1 MMTLTLE
8 QQSSL
13 RQVIAIDA
21 AHFTAIRH
29 RIHRDPEL
37 GFAEWQTAAL
47 VTRELEQMGLFAIK
61 NVAST
66 GVVAIIDSG
75 KPGKTVALRA
85 EMDALPI
92 SERTA
97 VTYQSKT
104 PGKMHACGHDG
115 HTATLL
121 AAAKALCAH
130 RDHFQGKIKLI
141 FQPAEEACQCGARA
155 MIAAGVLENPS
166 VDAIFAYHNHPGFPD
181 GMVLTRFGSALS
193 GNTNITI
200 KILGKG
206 GHAATPEH
214 NIDPILIGAMIAQA
228 FPIINQQLSLADDPV
243 IMRITEF
250 NSGVSRNV
258 VPDVAI
264 LGGTIR
270 TASIKQREL
279 AKQRIQAMVAHIS
292 QSQGAEA
299 EIEFID
305 YIPPTVNTPAETAQV
320 FATARRL
327 FGENQVQTKLLPARA
342 SEDFAFYLE
351 KVPGCYFF
359 VGNGVDSASCHNS
372 SYDFNDAILPIA
384 AELLCQ
390 LAMDYLNRPN
400 PEVIG

>member
-1 MMTLTLE
+1 M
-8 QQSSL
+8 QSSL
-13 RQVIAIDA
+13 QRVITIDA
-21 AHFTAIRH
+21 AYFTAIRQ
-29 RIHRDPEL
+29 RIHANPEL
-37 GFAEWQTAAL
+37 GFTEWQTAAL
-47 VTRELEQMGLFAIK
+47 VARELEQMGLSPIRNIAK
-61 NVAST
+61 T
-66 GVVAIIDSG
+66 GVVATIDSG

-92 SERTA
+92 SEKTSHA
-97 VTYQSKT
+97 YQST
-104 PGKMHACGHDG
+104 APGKMHACGHDG

-130 RDHFQGKIKLI
+130 RDQFQGKVKLI
-141 FQPAEEACQCGARA
+141 FQPAEEACQGGASA
-155 MIAAGVLENPS
+155 MIASGALENPA

-193 GNTNITI
+193 GNTNVVI

-250 NSGVSRNV
+250 NSGVIRNV

-270 TASIKQREL
+270 TASIRQRER
-279 AKQRIQAMVAHIS
+279 AKERIQAMVAHIS
-292 QSQGAEA
+292 QAHGAVA
-299 EIEFID
+299 EVELID
-305 YIPPTVNTPAETAQV
+305 HIPPTINTQAETALV

-327 FGENQVQTKLLPARA
+327 FGEEQVQTKLLPARA

-359 VGNGVDSASCHNS
+359 VGNGVSSPSCHNS
-372 SYDFNDAILPIA
+372 SYDFNDAILPVA

-390 LAMDYLNRPN
+390 LAIDYLNRPN
-400 PEVIG
+400 PEVMG